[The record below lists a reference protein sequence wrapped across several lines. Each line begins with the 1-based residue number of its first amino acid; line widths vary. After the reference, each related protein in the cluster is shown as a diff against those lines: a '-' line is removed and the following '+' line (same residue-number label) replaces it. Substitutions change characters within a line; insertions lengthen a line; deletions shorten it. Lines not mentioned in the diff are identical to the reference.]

1 MPRMLDLIR
10 TSQVPSNLMQSAA
23 RGSLSVPP
31 AEMIE
36 ILVYLSLHHKV
47 FGQQARL
54 TLAGW
59 GEKACVAA
67 AQDPASSA
75 EVLGYWTS
83 RDNLRIPLLPSLV
96 ENPSVTDQSLLELA
110 AQGTRG
116 VIDVLLVS
124 PRVMNSHALLKALQS
139 NAALRPNELA
149 EIEKKLSAFA
159 ETGAREAGATETGGT
174 PDEDA
179 SVPEAVIETAISEY
193 LKENAAAI
201 EAEKDKPFQLLGEH
215 GGEFAVAE
223 SPNHQA
229 PSLQAS
235 DRQTMQPAVEP
246 KSAPSAATQAAAPAE
261 AKKAAVPNPVER
273 RDSTMQKI
281 AKLDIKGRIALA
293 MRGNKE
299 ERSILIRDSTKI
311 ISLAVLDSPKV
322 SEAEVEGF
330 ATQRNVLDSIL
341 RTIPMKRRFQKKYT
355 ILRNLVFNP
364 RTPIDA
370 SLGLMKNLLAK
381 DLKALIENKDVPEA
395 VRKLAKRMHAQ
406 KVERN
411 K

>member
-23 RGSLSVPP
+23 RGSLSVP
-31 AEMIE
+31 AGEMIE
-36 ILVYLSLHHKV
+36 ILVYLALHHKV

-59 GEKACVAA
+59 DEKACLVA
-67 AQDPASSA
+67 AQDPETSS
-75 EVLGYWTS
+75 EVLGYWAS
-83 RDNLRIPLLPSLV
+83 PDNLRIPLLPSLV
-96 ENPSVTDQSLLELA
+96 GNPSVTDRLLQQIA
-110 AQGTRG
+110 AKGTRA
-116 VIDVLLVS
+116 VLDVLLGS
-124 PRVMNSHALLKALQS
+124 RRIMNSPALLKALES
-139 NAALRPNELA
+139 NSGLRPNELSDIKSKLAAFAEAGVAPPDGNEQPGAPDEEARVPEA
-149 EIEKKLSAFA
+149 EIEN
-159 ETGAREAGATETGGT
+159 
-174 PDEDA
+174 
-179 SVPEAVIETAISEY
+179 AINEF

-201 EAEKDKPFQLLGEH
+201 EAEKDKPFRPVGE
-215 GGEFAVAE
+215 GEVAVAE
-223 SPNHQA
+223 PA
-229 PSLQAS
+229 
-235 DRQTMQPAVEP
+235 DRQATDHATKGQMPAAKVQA
-246 KSAPSAATQAAAPAE
+246 KSVPAAAVTAATAT
-261 AKKAAVPNPVER
+261 KAAVVNPVER

-293 MRGNKE
+293 MRGSKE

-330 ATQRNVLDSIL
+330 AQQRNVLDAVL
-341 RTIPMKRRFQKKYT
+341 RTIPMKRRFAKKYN

-370 SLGLMKNLLAK
+370 SLGLMKGLMTK
-381 DLKALIENKDVPEA
+381 DLKILIENKDVPEA
-395 VRKLAKRMHAQ
+395 VRKLAQRMFAQ
-406 KVERN
+406 KMERH

>member
-31 AEMIE
+31 GEMIE
-36 ILVYLSLHHKV
+36 ILVYLSLHSKV

-59 GEKACVAA
+59 DEKACLVA
-67 AQDPASSA
+67 AQDPATSA
-75 EVLGYWTS
+75 EVLGYWAS
-83 RDNLRIPLLPSLV
+83 PDNLRIPLLPPLV
-96 ENPSVTDQSLLELA
+96 GNPSVTDELLEDLA
-110 AQGTRG
+110 RTGARP
-116 VIDVLLVS
+116 VVDVLLVS
-124 PRVMNSHALLKALQS
+124 PRVLNSPALLKTLLS
-139 NAALRPNELA
+139 NALLRPNEIS
-149 EIEKKLSAFA
+149 EIEAKM
-159 ETGAREAGATETGGT
+159 GASGVGAAVPATASPDEEAGP
-174 PDEDA
+174 PDE
-179 SVPEAVIETAISEY
+179 VLETAISEY

-201 EAEKDKPFQLLGEH
+201 EAEKDKPFRPVGE
-215 GGEFAVAE
+215 GDLAVAE
-223 SPNHQA
+223 LANHPA
-229 PSLQAS
+229 AS
-235 DRQTMQPAVEP
+235 DQTANSQT
-246 KSAPSAATQAAAPAE
+246 PSAAVEEKKAPAAATTAAASATQAKKVAP
-261 AKKAAVPNPVER
+261 VNPVER

-299 ERSILIRDSTKI
+299 ERSILIRDSTKL

-322 SEAEVEGF
+322 SDAEVEGF
-330 ATQRNVLDSIL
+330 ASQRNVLDAVL

-370 SLGLMKNLLAK
+370 SLALMKNLMAK
-381 DLKALIENKDVPEA
+381 DLKALTENKDVPEA
-395 VRKLAKRMHAQ
+395 VRKLAHRMFVQ
-406 KVERN
+406 KMERN

>member
-31 AEMIE
+31 GEMIE

-59 GEKACVAA
+59 DEKACVAA
-67 AQDPASSA
+67 ARDSATSA

-83 RDNLRIPLLPSLV
+83 RDNLRVPLLPSLV
-96 ENPSVTDQSLLELA
+96 GNPSVTDQSLLELA
-110 AQGTRG
+110 AQGTRP
-116 VIDVLLVS
+116 VVDVLLVS
-124 PRVMNSHALLKALQS
+124 PRIVKSRALLKALRS
-139 NAALRPNELA
+139 NAILRPNELS
-149 EIEKKLSAFA
+149 EIESKLAAFA
-159 ETGAREAGATETGGT
+159 EAGVTAPNENHEPGA

-179 SVPEAVIETAISEY
+179 SVPEAEIEHALNEY

-201 EAEKDKPFQLLGEH
+201 EAEKDKPFRPVGD
-215 GGEFAVAE
+215 GGIVVTESANHPATDQPTSSQTPVA
-223 SPNHQA
+223 
-229 PSLQAS
+229 
-235 DRQTMQPAVEP
+235 AVEA
-246 KSAPSAATQAAAPAE
+246 KSAPAAAAPAQ
-261 AKKAAVPNPVER
+261 AKKAAAVPSPVER

-330 ATQRNVLDSIL
+330 ALQRNVLDAIL
-341 RTIPMKRRFQKKYT
+341 RAIPMKRRFQKKYN
-355 ILRNLVFNP
+355 IQRNLVFNP

-370 SLGLMKNLLAK
+370 SLTLMKNLLAK

-395 VRKLAKRMHAQ
+395 VRKLAKRMHSQ
-406 KVERN
+406 KMERG

>member
-23 RGSLSVPP
+23 RGSLSVPSG
-31 AEMIE
+31 EMIE
-36 ILVYLSLHHKV
+36 ILVYLSLHSRV

-59 GEKACVAA
+59 DEKACLVA
-67 AQDPASSA
+67 AQDPATSA
-75 EVLGYWTS
+75 EVLGYWVS
-83 RDNLRIPLLPSLV
+83 PDNLRIPLLRPLV
-96 ENPSVTDQSLLELA
+96 GNPSVTDELLQELA
-110 AQGTRG
+110 RTGARP
-116 VIDVLLVS
+116 VVDVLVVS
-124 PRVMNSHALLKALQS
+124 PRVLNSPAVLKTLLS
-139 NAALRPNELA
+139 NALLRPNEIS
-149 EIEKKLSAFA
+149 EIEAKMGVFGVDAA
-159 ETGAREAGATETGGT
+159 VAAGASPGEEEGP
-174 PDEDA
+174 PDE
-179 SVPEAVIETAISEY
+179 VVETAISEY

-201 EAEKDKPFQLLGEH
+201 EAEKDKPFRPVGE
-215 GGEFAVAE
+215 GDPVVAE
-223 SPNHQA
+223 SANHPEA
-229 PSLQAS
+229 A
-235 DRQTMQPAVEP
+235 DQTANSQTPPRAVEE
-246 KSAPSAATQAAAPAE
+246 KKAPATAATAAAASATL
-261 AKKAAVPNPVER
+261 AKKVAPVNPVER

-322 SEAEVEGF
+322 SESEVEGF
-330 ATQRNVLDSIL
+330 ASQRNVLDAIL
-341 RTIPMKRRFQKKYT
+341 RAIPMKRRFQKKYN

-370 SLGLMKNLLAK
+370 SLSLMKNLMAK

-395 VRKLAKRMHAQ
+395 VRKLAKRMHSQ
-406 KVERN
+406 KIERS